1 MKKQLVSEIINNFKA
16 MSLLL
21 KVLFLGGIY
30 FVLKTIAGL
39 FMQSPISYSY
49 FGTNFPQNYP
59 IIWYLY
65 SLALGFLFLYVLIK
79 RSRSL
84 LVKYTIYSAI
94 SILLSLASSIYWMY
108 TPSANSG
115 QMPLLGYIFVYGVT
129 YFLGTLLLIYPLT
142 QKKYFNK
149 K

>member
-94 SILLSLASSIYWMY
+94 SILLS
-108 TPSANSG
+108 
-115 QMPLLGYIFVYGVT
+115 
-129 YFLGTLLLIYPLT
+129 
-142 QKKYFNK
+142 
-149 K
+149 